1 MKRKDLSDYNSLKN
15 QQNQASVLKRYK
27 KVLKPKPSNLQ
38 NYYSYLTNKKP
49 LLDELNYLSNT
60 QIANAKNEV
69 AKQLEN
75 ATILNDKFKLKLEED
90 KKRAEEETKQ
100 RKARQEEIF
109 KKELFDANTRQE
121 DEKKAREAREDE
133 QNKLNLAQKL
143 QGAIRA
149 REAKGIRDLIER
161 GKDKE
166 FIAKENGQIIKRR
179 IEPRM
184 KEIFAANEK
193 YSKDYLKKQF
203 REKQLEEL
211 ERPIREAKKEAASK
225 IQGAIKREIAKKEL
239 KSRKLLNT
247 NVSEMINKFE
257 NAPRNQSNQLT
268 LYKGSNQPKPLKLP
282 KK

>member
-1 MKRKDLSDYNSLKN
+1 MKRKDISDYNSLKN

-121 DEKKAREAREDE
+121 EE
-133 QNKLNLAQKL
+133 QNKIKKLNLAQKL
-143 QGAIRA
+143 QGAIRGKQ
-149 REAKGIRDLIER
+149 AKGMRDIFER
-161 GKDKE
+161 AKDKE
-166 FIAKENGQIIKRR
+166 FIAKENGEIIKRR

-184 KEIFAANEK
+184 KDIFASNEK
-193 YSKDYLKKQF
+193 YSKEYLKKQF

-211 ERPIREAKKEAASK
+211 ERPIREARNAALK
-225 IQGAIKREIAKKEL
+225 IQGAARGRIAKTEL

-247 NVSEMINKFE
+247 NVSEMINKMD
-257 NAPRNQSNQLT
+257 NAPKNQSNQLT
-268 LYKGSNQPKPLKLP
+268 LYKGSNQPKPLKLS